1 MISSL
6 PFLFLFDKL
15 DIASNAPDGPFRPAA
30 APAHSV
36 RCHGPLDRRSQRQ
49 EETDLLGPAGAA
61 AHSLAC
67 PAHPQGCRSERLR
80 SSMILKSPF
89 ERRTLLIQGEKLGR
103 IGKLYLTLKS
113 ENDRIA
119 NIP

>member
-1 MISSL
+1 MGL
-6 PFLFLFDKL
+6 WT
-15 DIASNAPDGPFRPAA
+15 AGP
-30 APAHSV
+30 S
-36 RCHGPLDRRSQRQ
+36 DRRKRTSSA
-49 EETDLLGPAGAA
+49 LPAPP
-61 AHSLAC
+61 HTAC